1 MSIVIKKLTHVYMP
15 GSPFETTAVRNV
27 SVTIGDG
34 EFIGIIGPT
43 GSGKSTL
50 VQHINGLLK
59 PTSGSLTVEGVDV
72 TARGADL
79 RQLRRKVGLVFQ
91 YPEYQIFEETV
102 REDVAFGPRNLGLSE
117 DEISRRVEDAL
128 LRTGL
133 DPGAVGDR
141 SPFELS
147 GGQRRRVALA
157 GVLAMEPTVL
167 ILDEPTAGL
176 DPEGR
181 ADILSLLMDLRA
193 QKGTTLLMI
202 SHNMDEV
209 ARTADRVLVM
219 SHGEAVLFDTPANV
233 FDQAAALRELGL
245 DVPLMARLSE
255 ALRGRGVSVPKGLLT
270 LDAMQAFVLERA
282 KGGAGHAG

>member
-1 MSIVIKKLTHVYMP
+1 MSIAVKNLTHVYMP

-59 PTSGSLTVEGVDV
+59 PTAGSLTAEGVDV
-72 TARGADL
+72 TAKGADL

-102 REDVAFGPRNLGLSE
+102 RRDAAFGPRNLGLSE

-128 LRTGL
+128 LRVGL

-181 ADILSLLMDLRA
+181 EDILSLLLDLRA
-193 QKGTTLLMI
+193 QKGTTILMI

-219 SHGEAVLFDTPANV
+219 SRGEAVLFDTPANV
-233 FDQAAALRELGL
+233 FDQAGALRELDL

-270 LDAMQAFVLERA
+270 LDAMQAFLLERT

>member
-1 MSIVIKKLTHVYMP
+1 
-15 GSPFETTAVRNV
+15 
-27 SVTIGDG
+27 
-34 EFIGIIGPT
+34 
-43 GSGKSTL
+43 
-50 VQHINGLLK
+50 
-59 PTSGSLTVEGVDV
+59 
-72 TARGADL
+72 
-79 RQLRRKVGLVFQ
+79 
-91 YPEYQIFEETV
+91 V

-133 DPGAVGDR
+133 DPGSVGDR

-181 ADILSLLMDLRA
+181 ADILSLLLDLRA

-209 ARTADRVLVM
+209 ACTADRVLVM
-219 SHGEAVLFDTPANV
+219 SHAKRSFSIRRPTCSIRPPCSGSWAWTFRSWPGCRRRYVV
-233 FDQAAALRELGL
+233 
-245 DVPLMARLSE
+245 
-255 ALRGRGVSVPKGLLT
+255 GRIGAKGLLT